1 MPLSPERKKQYRNI
15 GHNLN
20 PVVTVAG
27 NGLSAGLMEELDR
40 ALNDH
45 ELIKVKLMISDR
57 DLRKQVSAEMVKK
70 AGAELVQEIG
80 KVALVF
86 RAAKRPN
93 PKLSNIPH

>member
-1 MPLSPERKKQYRNI
+1 
-15 GHNLN
+15 

-27 NGLSAGLMEELDR
+27 NGLSDGLMEELDR

-93 PKLSNIPH
+93 LKLSNIPH

>member
-27 NGLSAGLMEELDR
+27 NGLSEGLMEELDR

-93 PKLSNIPH
+93 LKLSNIPH

>member
-27 NGLSAGLMEELDR
+27 NGLSEGLMEELDR

>member
-27 NGLSAGLMEELDR
+27 NGLSDGLMEELDR

-93 PKLSNIPH
+93 LKLSNIPH

>member
-15 GHNLN
+15 GHTLN

-27 NGLSAGLMEELDR
+27 NGLSEGLMEELDR

-93 PKLSNIPH
+93 LKLSNIPH